1 MRAILLSVWA
11 VCTVGLLSAQSNIDT
26 YIKEAQGYLA
36 QKDYK
41 QAQLSLQDAINEIN
55 NMLAAQVAEA
65 FPAEINGL
73 KVVGESEGSVAGM
86 AFMGG
91 GFTIS
96 RTYQHPAKAE
106 NEAEVVMVG
115 NSPMMASMS
124 MILSNPAMMGQE
136 YKSVRVGT
144 RRAILK
150 SEPEDYYGDDGS
162 EKKIRA
168 TELQIPLTSTLIT
181 MNLKGFANEAEELS
195 FASKLDIEKIRTLL
209 GE

>member
-1 MRAILLSVWA
+1 MKRILVSAWILSA
-11 VCTVGLLSAQSNIDT
+11 VGLLSAQSNIDT
-26 YIKEAQGYLA
+26 YIKEAQGYVA
-36 QKDYK
+36 QKNYK

-55 NMLAAQVAEA
+55 LLLSAQVAEA

-73 KVVGESEGSVAGM
+73 KASGEAETSAAGM

-91 GFTIS
+91 GFSLS
-96 RTYQHPAKAE
+96 RSYQHPAKEENSAE
-106 NEAEVVMVG
+106 ITLVG

-124 MILSNPAMMGQE
+124 MILTNPAMMGPE

-150 SEPEDYYGDDGS
+150 SEQEDYYGDNGS
-162 EKKIRA
+162 EKKIRSS
-168 TELQIPLTSTLIT
+168 ELQIPLTSTLIT
-181 MNLKGFANEAEELS
+181 MNLKGFASEAEELA
-195 FASKLDIEKIRTLL
+195 FAGKLDIEKIRTLL

>member
-1 MRAILLSVWA
+1 MKAIFLSICA

-26 YIKEAQGYLA
+26 YIKEAQGYLV

-55 NMLAAQVAEA
+55 NLLATQVAES
-65 FPAEINGL
+65 FPSEINGL
-73 KVVGESEGSVAGM
+73 KATEEAQSNAAGM

-91 GFTIS
+91 GFSIS
-96 RTYQHPAKAE
+96 RNYRHPAKEENQAE
-106 NEAEVVMVG
+106 IVMVG

-124 MILSNPAMMGQE
+124 MILTNPAMMGPE

-150 SEPEDYYGDDGS
+150 SEQEDYYGNDNAA
-162 EKKIRA
+162 KKIRSS
-168 TELQIPLTSTLIT
+168 ELQIPLTSTLIT
-181 MNLKGFANEAEELS
+181 MNLKGFASEAEELA
-195 FASKLDIEKIRTLL
+195 FAAKLDIEKIRTLL